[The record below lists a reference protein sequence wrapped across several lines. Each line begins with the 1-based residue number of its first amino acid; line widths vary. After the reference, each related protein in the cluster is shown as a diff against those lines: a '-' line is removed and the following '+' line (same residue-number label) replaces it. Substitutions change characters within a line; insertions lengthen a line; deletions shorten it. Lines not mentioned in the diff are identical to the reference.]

1 MSQHCACSCFSQRVA
16 DLDRWGV
23 GGVTFAVTSSAPIAF
38 LGPTIS
44 FGPDCPVP
52 LAQPT
57 GGILLG
63 PCGMSPSTERP
74 SRRRAGRWG
83 WKPDAG
89 GRAGWWSYSRS
100 SSRGVSSAPW
110 WQGCGSR
117 AAAGWCARWCPLPA
131 DVWQTRG
138 EGSERESVIGL
149 ARRLRR
155 RARRQAR
162 ARASTGPRRPR

>member
-16 DLDRWGV
+16 DLDRRGV
-23 GGVTFAVTSSAPIAF
+23 GDVTFAVTSSAAIAF

-74 SRRRAGRWG
+74 AGRLG
-83 WKPDAG
+83 SARAPT
-89 GRAGWWSYSRS
+89 GR
-100 SSRGVSSAPW
+100 
-110 WQGCGSR
+110 
-117 AAAGWCARWCPLPA
+117 
-131 DVWQTRG
+131 
-138 EGSERESVIGL
+138 GL
-149 ARRLRR
+149 AEVAGEAGDLLEVGVVGEV
-155 RARRQAR
+155 A
-162 ARASTGPRRPR
+162 